1 MLNFDDSDQSVLA
14 FYNVSTL
21 QPQSL
26 QDLNIPSKESF
37 SIDVDELEKLST
49 DDQFNML
56 NDIVNA
62 STHSLD
68 DPNFDFTEEDHHDPL
83 SRSRRNVV
91 QDLLQKNV
99 IKSPNDPYLKK
110 FLISSQNFDSLT
122 FLSTVHEDSTI
133 DELNFSLQYLEKNI
147 ESQTSEL
154 KSVINEN
161 FLNFINCKRAIDE
174 VLVGFKAQKSFAQQE
189 RDKSKVFNPQ
199 RNVSRSL
206 TKSESLSSNLEES
219 IQNLNMASSLLI
231 RPIMEHNEKE
241 IKLNKLIDFISKN
254 RFFFDLPGNL
264 ILHILKYDHNLFIAD
279 YNRYLKEKRQIT
291 AFQEEKYT
299 REIAQ
304 LDKEKDKDLI
314 ANLKLEQTISNS
326 ALSKIFNKVHLIINE
341 YRKKIYKELL
351 SMDHEAGLT
360 NGSYTST
367 AKNVSDSKFI
377 SLVDRLYELD
387 DQSKISNPL
396 YEFLSAQ
403 LASLKKDLEYQTN
416 KFNAK
421 FTMMQR
427 KLLDYVNSLA
437 DHREGGSYI
446 RHIAE
451 KYHNIEEIFR
461 ASSTTVT
468 TPSNEER
475 QKIIIETFGSSDSLD
490 LSIISETWLVLTN
503 YINYMDDLFLKS
515 VAKFVNNYL
524 HYADPNGKFN
534 IDTNGKL
541 RESFVKIIVD
551 ASQKLV
557 KIFNNNEVVDQMT
570 SSPDNY
576 NHFLPYHT
584 NSLSTIFYLT
594 DISTKVNHWLTKI
607 GMSVVVVGNTS
618 KSLDTNKIIKALRDY
633 SGVIDQKV
641 LEAICSSWVND
652 CSQFYDIENWERH
665 SDEHTKFTERGEP
678 TEPIHT
684 KAMKILEYYE
694 TYVLTKLSDLLLN
707 RKVNLGEESEES
719 IRVIAAFPSKR
730 ILVSLEIQF
739 MRSMNVL
746 IDSIMKKYNLEKQ
759 RSLYLASSNP
769 KQVDINNNI
778 ENDLYK
784 VLTMNNFDVLSK
796 AIFPRLIHKFD
807 ILFTKNLLDQ
817 NLKLYVD
824 IDKAVLTILDDILVK
839 EKEWIQ
845 DKILKHFAKISL
857 QSTLPNN
864 KLELRIDG
872 FIYEIL
878 IHFVK
883 LIHIVKPLTG
893 IEIFVTVIND
903 LQTFFLNTFLSES
916 RAIKENENYYDYG
929 NLRLD
934 ISFFTEVFE
943 PSEAFRLNDYCMSLV
958 DIIHKSIN
966 ENETNPQYTQT
977 DLDRI
982 LTKSLKQSE
991 SEFVFSE

>member
-1 MLNFDDSDQSVLA
+1 MLNYDDSDQSVLA
-14 FYNVSTL
+14 FYDMPTL
-21 QPQSL
+21 QPHSL
-26 QDLNIPSKESF
+26 KDLNIPVKEAF
-37 SIDVDELEKLST
+37 SIDVDELGKLSS
-49 DDQFNML
+49 DDQFDML
-56 NDIVNA
+56 NELVNV
-62 STHSLD
+62 SHD
-68 DPNFDFTEEDHHDPL
+68 YDFAEEDHHDPL
-83 SRSRRNVV
+83 SRSNKDVV
-91 QDLLQKNV
+91 KDLINKNV
-99 IKSPNDPYLKK
+99 IRSPNDPSLKK
-110 FLISSQNFDSLT
+110 FLISSQNFDSLM
-122 FLSTVHEDSTI
+122 FLSTIHEDSSI
-133 DELNFSLQYLEKNI
+133 DELNYSLQYLEKNI
-147 ESQTSEL
+147 ESQTTEL

-174 VLVGFKAQKSFAQQE
+174 VLVGFKQLKSFDQLE
-189 RDKSKVFNPQ
+189 REKSKVFNPQ
-199 RNVSRSL
+199 RNISRSV
-206 TKSESLSSNLEES
+206 TKGESLSLNLEEA

-241 IKLNKLIDFISKN
+241 SKLNKLIDFISKN
-254 RFFFDLPGNL
+254 KFLFDLPGNL
-264 ILHILKYDHNLFIAD
+264 IQHILKYDHNLFITD
-279 YNRYLKEKRQIT
+279 YNRYLREKRTIIKS
-291 AFQEEKYT
+291 QEDRFNKELS
-299 REIAQ
+299 R
-304 LDKEKDKDLI
+304 LDKEKDKETI

-326 ALSKIFNKVHLIINE
+326 ALTRIFDKVQLIINE
-341 YRKKIYKELL
+341 YRKKIYNELL
-351 SMDHEAGLT
+351 SMDHEAG
-360 NGSYTST
+360 NGSLT
-367 AKNVSDSKFI
+367 KNVSESKFI

-387 DQSKISNPL
+387 DQSKVSDPL
-396 YEFLSAQ
+396 FEFLSAQ
-403 LASLKKDLEYQTN
+403 LDTLKRDLEYQTN
-416 KFNAK
+416 KFNIK

-427 KLLDYVNSLA
+427 KLLDYISSLK
-437 DHREGGSYI
+437 DHRDGGSYI

-461 ASSTTVT
+461 ASSTTMT

-475 QKIIIETFGSSDSLD
+475 HQIIVDTFGSSDNLD
-490 LSIISETWLVLTN
+490 LSIISETWLVL
-503 YINYMDDLFLKS
+503 INFIIYMDDLFLKS

-524 HYADPNGKFN
+524 HYGNPNGKFN
-534 IDTNGKL
+534 IDPKGKL
-541 RESFVKIIVD
+541 REAFVRVIVE
-551 ASQKLV
+551 ASKNIV

-576 NHFLPYHT
+576 THFLPYHT

-594 DISTKVNHWLTKI
+594 EISTKVNHWLTKI
-607 GMSVVVVGNTS
+607 GLYVVTVGNTS

-633 SGVIDQKV
+633 SGIIDQKI

-652 CSQFYDIENWERH
+652 CSQFYDIESWERH
-665 SDEHTKFTERGEP
+665 VDEQTKFAERGEP

-684 KAMKILEYYE
+684 KGMKILEYYE

-707 RKVNLGEESEES
+707 RKVPAEEESEES
-719 IRVIAAFPSKR
+719 IRIIASFPSKR

-759 RSLYLASSNP
+759 RSLYLASTNP
-769 KQVDINNNI
+769 KQIDINNNI

-796 AIFPRLIHKFD
+796 TIFPRLIHKFD

-817 NLKLYVD
+817 NLKLYTD

-845 DKILKHFAKISL
+845 DKVLKHFAKISL
-857 QSTLPNN
+857 HSTLPNR
-864 KLELRIDG
+864 KTELKVDG

-893 IEIFVTVIND
+893 IEIFVTIIND

-916 RAIKENENYYDYG
+916 RAIKENENYDDYG

-943 PSEAFRLNDYCMSLV
+943 PSQAFRLNDYCMSLV

-966 ENETNPQYTQT
+966 ENETDPQYTQN
-977 DLDRI
+977 DLDRT
-982 LTKSLKQSE
+982 LNKSLKESK